1 LIYLKCNKEHKWSV
15 VTKMAG
21 GNSVIDDDF
30 DNLEDID
37 SYSPSVQNIN
47 LVISAIAAL
56 HVFLGIITILIAY
69 LIFTFN
75 IFLAPLIIIVV
86 NLIIGAILIASIPLY
101 FIIGWA
107 IWSLQPWAWK
117 VSVIANMIFLII
129 NLIGAI
135 VLTALLN
142 IVFLFVLFSSDVKQA
157 LAPIDE

>member
-1 LIYLKCNKEHKWSV
+1 
-15 VTKMAG
+15 
-21 GNSVIDDDF
+21 VIDDEP
-30 DNLEDID
+30 DNLEDIE

-47 LVISAIAAL
+47 IVINVLAAL
-56 HVFLGIITILIAY
+56 HVFSGIIAIPIAY

-75 IFLAPLIIIVV
+75 IFLAPLIITVV
-86 NLIIGAILIASIPLY
+86 NLIIGAILITSIPLY

-107 IWSLQPWAWK
+107 IRSLQPWAWK

-157 LAPIDE
+157 LAPMNE